1 MIYKCSTRNVRS
13 DVVYSTSVFNS
24 SSVAQPRR
32 VPPKLPKTS
41 HKNGDGPKS
50 RSEERLRRR
59 PSSHQRGPR
68 RHQGATNRKTRR
80 RSETPAPRDP
90 KTAYRT
96 PCVWTVAEPRRCSV
110 REPPRKQSAYSIFR
124 HIGISMCKL
133 APPVS
138 RGAAPKRNP
147 TRRRTRSPA
156 PFRSPSAHSG

>member
-1 MIYKCSTRNVRS
+1 MRVAMWSVERLFSALSWSHNPGECHL
-13 DVVYSTSVFNS
+13 VYFG
-24 SSVAQPRR
+24 RE
-32 VPPKLPKTS
+32 TS
-41 HKNGDGPKS
+41 HKWGPKS

-96 PCVWTVAEPRRCSV
+96 PCVWTVAEPLRRAAAPQENKV
-110 REPPRKQSAYSIFR
+110 HIIFFR
-124 HIGISMCKL
+124 HMFHSMCKL

-138 RGAAPKRNP
+138 REAAPKRSP
-147 TRRRTRSPA
+147 RRRRTRSPA
-156 PFRSPSAHSG
+156 PFRSPSANSG